1 MGGWIV
7 FTTIFTKNFLALNQQ
22 RTKLLYLMYLLT
34 GIGIFTMFA
43 NFIAGYAFSVRNGA
57 ASVGLTAF
65 SIIIVSVW
73 AFFKKIKAARF
84 FLLAWL
90 LFLLGVLMIVLVR
103 FGLFPYNFFTNRGVE
118 MGAVL
123 QVLLLSFALGDKFK
137 LILAENQLMQRK
149 AFEIEKAAKE
159 NLEEK
164 VKERTQS
171 LQEAIEEINQTNE
184 ELTTTLEIVQNQKI
198 EIEKKNTDLTAGI
211 TYAKRIQQAF
221 LPSQRSIKQQ
231 IPELFI
237 FFKPRDIVSGDFY
250 WYKDTGRGASFFAIA
265 DCTGHGVPGA
275 LMSMIGVN
283 LLSEIISIH
292 GVDSPKEVLRALHL
306 GVIAALHQQES
317 QNRDGMVIS
326 LFKIDFANR
335 MVVFS
340 GAKHGLLMVK
350 TEEDW
355 QYVKGDRISVGD
367 IADKKEGEVEFTEH
381 TFSADAE
388 SKFYSYSDGFPDQ
401 FGGSDNKKFKYDRLN
416 KLLAQNA
423 HLPFEEQAQELDR
436 TLKDWLYL
444 GKQQQIDDILVAG
457 FKL

>member
-1 MGGWIV
+1 
-7 FTTIFTKNFLALNQQ
+7 
-22 RTKLLYLMYLLT
+22 
-34 GIGIFTMFA
+34 
-43 NFIAGYAFSVRNGA
+43 
-57 ASVGLTAF
+57 
-65 SIIIVSVW
+65 
-73 AFFKKIKAARF
+73 
-84 FLLAWL
+84 
-90 LFLLGVLMIVLVR
+90 
-103 FGLFPYNFFTNRGVE
+103 
-118 MGAVL
+118 
-123 QVLLLSFALGDKFK
+123 
-137 LILAENQLMQRK
+137 
-149 AFEIEKAAKE
+149 
-159 NLEEK
+159 
-164 VKERTQS
+164 
-171 LQEAIEEINQTNE
+171 
-184 ELTTTLEIVQNQKI
+184 
-198 EIEKKNTDLTAGI
+198 
-211 TYAKRIQQAF
+211 
-221 LPSQRSIKQQ
+221 
-231 IPELFI
+231 
-237 FFKPRDIVSGDFY
+237 
-250 WYKDTGRGASFFAIA
+250 
-265 DCTGHGVPGA
+265 
-275 LMSMIGVN
+275 MSMIGVN
-283 LLSEIISIH
+283 LSSEIISIH